1 LHSKRKSISAVTKR
15 KEEEKILGSKE
26 TEIVQHEH
34 EHKKKNPDPMIK
46 SERQR

>member
-1 LHSKRKSISAVTKR
+1 LHKKKEFEKCIYQEKRR
-15 KEEEKILGSKE
+15 KILGSRG

>member
-34 EHKKKNPDPMIK
+34 EHKKKKVLI
-46 SERQR
+46 Q